1 MSDQE
6 LASTKRSLHE
16 AHFIYDTSR
25 FGLGNGGHTFGDKLS
40 EAERIELIE
49 YLKTL

>member
-1 MSDQE
+1 MSDEE
-6 LASTKRSLHE
+6 LAATKRSPHK

-25 FGLGNGGHTFGDKLS
+25 FGLGNRGHTFGDKLS
-40 EAERIELIE
+40 EDQRMDLIE